1 CIRIA
6 SELHTSIGR
15 MLILRHDQTTKHK
28 KGLPLVAICSY
39 DVITNTRLVPGGSES
54 DLPQVD
60 SHLKRP
66 GSYQSWRVGEEASP
80 CSKTNRVRAI
90 RALTEAK
97 DFSETSGKSPF
108 STRHMIQSSVE
119 ASGGLPSERLNPISS
134 PMEQSTAIQVF
145 SSFDPAVNS

>member
-1 CIRIA
+1 
-6 SELHTSIGR
+6 

-39 DVITNTRLVPGGSES
+39 D
-54 DLPQVD
+54 VD

-97 DFSETSGKSPF
+97 DFSETSLLWKLRVVFHQNASIRSPRQWNNLRRF
-108 STRHMIQSSVE
+108 RYIYIV
-119 ASGGLPSERLNPISS
+119 GI
-134 PMEQSTAIQVF
+134 
-145 SSFDPAVNS
+145 